1 MIDLLRFVA
10 ELPVGDKR
18 GHGRAGDAVRV
29 EMIPYVSEFSPFTG
43 HPDGVLLPPEKDC
56 HLTDVERTRT
66 VLEHLWNMT
75 VMHGWGPLVRNRLR
89 EG

>member
-1 MIDLLRFVA
+1 MALAD
-10 ELPVGDKR
+10 EC

-29 EMIPYVSEFSPFTG
+29 EMISYVREFSMFTG
-43 HPDGVLLPPEKDC
+43 RPDGVLLPPEKDC

-75 VMHGWGPLVRNRLR
+75 VVHGWGPLVRNCLR
-89 EG
+89 EGQAT